1 MGKMFLNMSELKEEN
16 EELIDMQQVMGQN
29 IWLTPFIKIGGNM
42 CMTKICC
49 ENGVLL

>member
-1 MGKMFLNMSELKEEN
+1 MFLNMSELKEEN

-49 ENGVLL
+49 ENGVFL

>member
-1 MGKMFLNMSELKEEN
+1 MFLNMSELKEEN
-16 EELIDMQQVMGQN
+16 EELIDMQQFLSQN